1 MFRSVTKDSVA
12 DMIDASLLA
21 KLDRAVPRYT
31 SYPTAPHFSP
41 SVAQAAQAAW
51 LAAIP
56 QDSPLSLYLH
66 VPFCDQ
72 LCFFCGCNTAVVRRD
87 ALKYDYAEQLIHE
100 IRTVGAHLGTRRPVA
115 HIHWGGGTPTALPA
129 DALVA
134 VAAAI
139 RESFLIRD
147 SAEIA
152 VEIDPRTLD
161 DSRIAALAEIGVNR
175 ASLGVQDFD
184 PAVQRAIGRI
194 QDFAMTRRC
203 VDSLRAIGIA
213 SINLDILYGLPF
225 QTVESARR
233 TAEMTLALAPD
244 RIAAFG
250 YAHVP
255 WMKKHQNLIPEAALP
270 DAPERFAQRAAI
282 DETFTAAGYHAIALD
297 HYARADDS
305 LALAA
310 AARTV
315 GRNFQGYTTDPA
327 EILIGLGASAISTYP
342 QGYLQNITATADYAK
357 AIRRDG
363 LAATRGIEIDATD
376 RLRRDVINALMC
388 GFSAD
393 LQAISAA
400 HGVAPTLFA
409 SEVARLDEHIADGLA
424 TWDGKTV
431 RVTTVGQPFVRVI
444 AAVFDTY
451 LNPAGQRH
459 SRAV

>member
-1 MFRSVTKDSVA
+1 
-12 DMIDASLLA
+12 MIDATLLS

-31 SYPTAPHFSP
+31 SYPTAPHFTP
-41 SVAQAAQAAW
+41 AVAVGAQATW

-56 QDSPLSLYLH
+56 QESPLSLYLH

-100 IRTVGAHLGTRRPVA
+100 IRTVAAHLGTRRPVA

-129 DALVA
+129 DALVNVMTA
-134 VAAAI
+134 L
-139 RESFLIRD
+139 RESFAIRD
-147 SAEIA
+147 GAEIA

-161 DSRIAALAEIGVNR
+161 AARIDALTDIGVNR
-175 ASLGVQDFD
+175 ASLGVQDFE
-184 PAVQRAIGRI
+184 PEVQRAIGRL
-194 QDFAMTRRC
+194 QDFAMTRQC
-203 VDSLRAIGIA
+203 VDRLRAIGIG

-233 TAEMTLALAPD
+233 TAEMTLALTPD

-255 WMKKHQNLIPEAALP
+255 WMKKHQSLIAEAALP
-270 DAPERFAQRAAI
+270 GAQERFAQRAAI
-282 DETFTAAGYHAIALD
+282 DETFIGAGYRAIALD

-310 AARTV
+310 DAGIV

-327 EILIGLGASAISTYP
+327 EILIGFGASAISTYP
-342 QGYLQNITATADYAK
+342 QGYLQNIAATADYAR

-363 LAATRGIEIDATD
+363 LAATRGIEIDAAD

-393 LQAISAA
+393 LNAITTS
-400 HGVAPTLFA
+400 HGAQTSVFDT
-409 SEVARLDEHIADGLA
+409 EIARLDEFVADGLA
-424 TWDGKTV
+424 TWDGRNV
-431 RVTTVGQPFVRVI
+431 RVTTAGQPFVRVI

-451 LNPAGQRH
+451 LRADAQRH

>member
-1 MFRSVTKDSVA
+1 
-12 DMIDASLLA
+12 MIDATLLA

-31 SYPTAPHFSP
+31 SYPTAPHFSS
-41 SVAQAAQAAW
+41 SVATAAQAGW

-87 ALKYDYAEQLIHE
+87 ALKYDYAEHLIRE
-100 IRTVGAHLGTRRPVA
+100 IEVVASHLGSRRPVA

-129 DALVA
+129 DALMA
-134 VAAAI
+134 VTTALRAA
-139 RESFLIRD
+139 FLIRD

-161 DSRIAALAEIGVNR
+161 TARIGALAEMGVNR
-175 ASLGVQDFD
+175 ASLGVQDFE
-184 PAVQRAIGRI
+184 PAVQRAIGRT
-194 QDFAMTRRC
+194 QDFAMTKNC
-203 VDSLRAIGIA
+203 VDRLRAIGIR

-225 QTVESARR
+225 QTIESARH

-255 WMKKHQNLIPEAALP
+255 WMKKHQNLIAEAALP
-270 DAPERFAQRAAI
+270 DAAQRFAQRAAI
-282 DETFTAAGYHAIALD
+282 DETFVNSGYRAIALD

-310 AARTV
+310 EAGIV

-327 EILIGLGASAISTYP
+327 EILIGFGASAISTYP

-357 AIRRDG
+357 AISRDG
-363 LAATRGIEIDATD
+363 LAATRGIAIDAAD

-393 LQAISAA
+393 LAAIAA
-400 HGVAPTLFA
+400 LHGAAPTIFE
-409 SEVARLDEHIADGLA
+409 SEIQRLDEHIADGLV
-424 TWDGKTV
+424 TWDGKV
-431 RVTTVGQPFVRVI
+431 VQVTTQGQPFVRVI
-444 AAVFDTY
+444 AAIFDTY
-451 LNPAGQRH
+451 LSPGPQRH